1 MHRSASS
8 EANVPASSRASRNTI
23 ARDPKIHRRNA
34 SNEKDPLPQK
44 RRSERSTV
52 EGQGCRTILATSRE
66 ARPGG
71 MAPTSSPCDPPD
83 CCPAGCPSSSVCA
96 DSFGNRGRCSHRVEV
111 EIRRTQENTKVC
123 FRIHRSRTKILQGRT
138 LELESVKNT
147 RHDNDDETILIPVTS
162 SRCTR
167 HTWTGTIRV
176 DKRGGEKRNRAEGS
190 SNEQER
196 KKVVDQ
202 DDVGYC
208 EDRERDTHQVQ
219 GW

>member
-83 CCPAGCPSSSVCA
+83 CCPAGCPSSSVRA
-96 DSFGNRGRCSHRVEV
+96 DSFGNRGCCSHRVEV

-123 FRIHRSRTKILQGRT
+123 FRIHRSRTKILQRQDLRT
-138 LELESVKNT
+138 RECQEYASRQRR
-147 RHDNDDETILIPVTS
+147 RHDSHSGYVFSVYASHLDWYD
-162 SRCTR
+162 TR
-167 HTWTGTIRV
+167 R
-176 DKRGGEKRNRAEGS
+176 
-190 SNEQER
+190 
-196 KKVVDQ
+196 
-202 DDVGYC
+202 
-208 EDRERDTHQVQ
+208 
-219 GW
+219 